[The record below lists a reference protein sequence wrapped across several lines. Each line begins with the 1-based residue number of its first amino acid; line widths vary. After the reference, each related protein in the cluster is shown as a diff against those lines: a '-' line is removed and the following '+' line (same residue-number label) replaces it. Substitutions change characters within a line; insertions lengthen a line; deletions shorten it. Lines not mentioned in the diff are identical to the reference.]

1 MLGARLA
8 VKRVAPLTPSRMT
21 RMFATEARMQDF
33 SIYRYDPEV
42 PGSKPEQQTYSIDLN
57 DCGPMVLDALIKIKN
72 EIDQTL
78 TFRRSC
84 REGICGSCAMNIDG
98 SNGLACLTRIST
110 GGAMKIYPL
119 PHMYVIKDL
128 VPDMNQF
135 YAQYKS
141 VKPWLQLKEATVI
154 EYNDSR
160 TDGLQ
165 VYNEVYQSKEDRNK
179 LDGMY
184 ECILCACCS
193 TSCPSYW
200 WNSEKYLG
208 PAVLMQAFRWVA
220 DTRDELTAERLEELD
235 DPFKVY
241 RCHTIMNC
249 SKTCPKG
256 LNPGLAIA
264 RLKKQLHGGDPWE

>member
-1 MLGARLA
+1 
-8 VKRVAPLTPSRMT
+8 
-21 RMFATEARMQDF
+21 MQDF